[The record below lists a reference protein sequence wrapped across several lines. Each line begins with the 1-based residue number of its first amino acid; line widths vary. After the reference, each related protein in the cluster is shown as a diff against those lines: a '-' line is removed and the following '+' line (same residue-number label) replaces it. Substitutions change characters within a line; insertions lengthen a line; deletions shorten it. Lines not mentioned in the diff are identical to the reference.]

1 MTMVEIRKAI
11 LNALREACKA
21 SIVDQSMQ
29 LELNAI
35 EEGENPR
42 DILGIRWCDLIAQRW
57 DKRPRAELIKFFDA
71 MA

>member
-29 LELNAI
+29 LELNAC
-35 EEGENPR
+35 
-42 DILGIRWCDLIAQRW
+42 LLYTS
-57 DKRPRAELIKFFDA
+57 DA
-71 MA
+71 ADD